1 MLITEFTPYES
12 VRIVLGLTSREL
24 KDERLANEIFYNTLI
39 FDLSAVGRS
48 VAADADL
55 IGDYQ
60 EVASDLGGATP
71 LARSFYTAVRVY
83 SAHVAAFQCLP
94 ALTEI
99 SPYYIS
105 DSKAAMRKN
114 QGDTVERVTS
124 AYLRYRSLV
133 QEAYAAYLGVEAP
146 ESFQINMLG
155 ISSPDYDPVTGG

>member
-12 VRIVLGLTSREL
+12 VRVVLGLTSREL
-24 KDERLANEIFYNTLI
+24 KDERLADEIFYHTLI
-39 FDLSAVGRS
+39 FDLTAVGRS

-55 IGDYQ
+55 IADYQ
-60 EVASDLGGATP
+60 EIAADLGETDPAG
-71 LARSFYTAVRVY
+71 RSFYSAVRVY

-94 ALTEI
+94 SLSEI

-114 QGDTVERVTS
+114 QGETVERITS
-124 AYLRYRSLV
+124 AYLRYRSLL
-133 QEAYAAYLGVEAP
+133 QEAYAAYLGVAPP